1 MRSTGSSTSPRQA
14 AWLVGASSLALATSG
29 VAHAQAAAPAE
40 PPAGSEAR
48 VAAAA
53 NDDRDTIVITGI
65 RRSLATS
72 QAIRQNADTIVD
84 AITAQDIGALPD
96 RSVTEALQRVVGVSI
111 SHFAAVNDPDHISP
125 EGQNVVIRGL
135 PYVHSEFNGRDAFT
149 ANKGRAIS
157 FQDIPPELLSEV
169 QVFKNQ
175 TADLIEGGI
184 AGSINLITRRPL
196 DTRKDIYAFTADIN
210 YGDLSKKVAPDF
222 SGLISK
228 QWETSS
234 GRFGL
239 LVGASYSRL
248 FTRQDSSKVT
258 SYLPRC
264 VAGPGCAA
272 GIGAPIA
279 GLTPGTTYYIPTG
292 GGISR
297 QDFDRVRKG
306 FSAAA
311 EYESPS
317 GDLRA
322 TAQFLRTDTTNKW
335 SEHTLA
341 VVEDTAQGQVVP
353 VVGTSFAFDRNNVF
367 TKGQLTVA
375 NGYRPT
381 GVPPFGIQQQEIT
394 RGVDEGATTNDYS
407 AHVAWKASDR
417 LKFDFDGQYTESTS
431 RDLDVGLYGS
441 TWANE
446 SLDLTGAFPRT
457 TLTAPPG
464 ARYTSLADPQST
476 FYRAAIDHQDN
487 NRGHEYAFRADGEF
501 DFANDSFLRK
511 VKFGARYADRSQT
524 VKSDGYNWGNLS
536 EAWNGSGP
544 VYASQ
549 IIPAGFGTYNFG
561 NFLRGDP
568 QGSQTIFGFA
578 SNNALNYTQFIAG
591 ARAIQAITV
600 SQGGFTGWNPL
611 AQRGGIVPI
620 NQGGDGFHQRG
631 EISTNDEKTTAAY
644 IRADFG
650 TNDLGGMAL
659 DGNVGL
665 RFIHTSTNSAGATQ
679 FPVSSTFGNAIV
691 GGLPDCSKPPT
702 VLPAYNICQ
711 NTIEQQRALVAFANG
726 AFLLNTRGQSYN
738 DFLPSLNLRLRV
750 DPTVQFRFAYS
761 KALTRASFNDLY
773 NYTQLDL
780 YTPVTATVNNPVI
793 GFRANARG
801 NPLLRP
807 TKSDNF
813 DLSGE
818 WYFSPVGSLTLT
830 GFYKRLTN
838 VYAVSN
844 GVTSDVGNG
853 VQSNLGTG
861 APTGSVTFTNN
872 GVTQNVTFFGVNN
885 NQNVI
890 NVKGVE
896 LAYQQQFTFLPS
908 PADGLGFQGSYT
920 YIDADKLAGQANP
933 ALAAAAGTPNVTLD
947 FPGISRH
954 NINAALFYEKYG
966 VSARVSYSWRSAYLV
981 VSQDV
986 NFPSQ
991 PVFSGDAGSV
1001 DASIFYAVTPW
1012 AKIGLEGKNIT
1023 NATQKTYVQINPN
1036 GLQALRAAFTS
1047 DRTYVLSLRTVF

>member
-1 MRSTGSSTSPRQA
+1 MNPAVSVMKVRSA
-14 AWLVGASSLALATSG
+14 VWLVGASSVALAGAS
-29 VAHAQAAAPAE
+29 VARAQASVPAE
-40 PPAGSEAR
+40 PPAGAEAR

-53 NDDRDTIVITGI
+53 PDARDTIVVTGI
-65 RRSLATS
+65 RKSLATS
-72 QAIRQNADTIVD
+72 QAIKQDADTIVD

-96 RSVTEALQRVVGVSI
+96 RSVTESLQRVVGVSI

-135 PYVHSEFNGRDAFT
+135 PFVESQFNGRDAFT
-149 ANKGRAIS
+149 ANKGRSIS
-157 FQDIPPELLSEV
+157 FQDIPPELLAEI

-175 TADLIEGGI
+175 TADQIEGGI
-184 AGSINLITRRPL
+184 AGNINLITRRPL
-196 DTRKDIYAFTADIN
+196 DGRKDIYAFTADIN
-210 YGDLSKKVAPDF
+210 YGDLSKKVGPDF

-228 QWETSS
+228 QWETSA
-234 GRFGL
+234 GRFGI

-264 VAGPGCAA
+264 DAGPGCTT
-272 GIGAPIA
+272 GIGTPIA

-292 GGISR
+292 SGISR
-297 QDFDRVRKG
+297 QDYDRVRKG

-353 VVGTSFAFDRNNVF
+353 VAGTTLTFDKNNVF

-394 RGVDEGATTNDYS
+394 RGVSERATTDDYS
-407 AHVAWKASDR
+407 AHVAWQPTER
-417 LKFDFDGQYTESTS
+417 LKLDFDGQYTDSYS

-446 SLDLTGAFPRT
+446 LIDLTGGFPNT
-457 TLTAPPG
+457 TLSAPPG

-476 FYRAAIDHQDN
+476 FYRAAIDHEDN
-487 NRGHEYAFRADGEF
+487 NRGREYALRADGQF
-501 DFANDSFLRK
+501 DFSKDSFLRK
-511 VKFGARYADRSQT
+511 VKFGVRYADRSQT

-549 IIPAGFGTYNFG
+549 IVPSGFGTYNFG
-561 NFLRGDP
+561 NFLRGNP
-568 QGSQTIFGFA
+568 QGGQTIFGFLG
-578 SNNALNYTQFIAG
+578 NNALNYNQFIAG

-600 SQGGFTGWNPL
+600 AQGGFTGWNPL
-611 AQRGGIVPI
+611 GQRGNIVPVA
-620 NQGGDGFHQRG
+620 QGGDGFHQQG
-631 EISTNDEKTTAAY
+631 EISTNVEKTTAAY
-644 IRADFG
+644 VRADFG
-650 TNDLGGMAL
+650 SNFGDMKL

-665 RFIHTSTNSAGATQ
+665 RYVHTSTNSAGATQ
-679 FPVSSTFGNAIV
+679 FPLANTFGYNIV
-691 GGLPDCSKPPT
+691 GGLPDCSKPLTT
-702 VLPAYNICQ
+702 VPAYNICQ
-711 NTIEQQRALVAFANG
+711 NTPAQQQALVAFANG
-726 AFLLNTRGQSYN
+726 SFLLNTRGQSYD

-761 KALTRASFNDLY
+761 KAITRASFNDLY
-773 NYTQLDL
+773 NYTQLGL
-780 YTPVTATVNNPVI
+780 YSPVTTTVNNPVI
-793 GFRANARG
+793 GFRADARG
-801 NPLLRP
+801 NPLLKP

-861 APTGSVTFTNN
+861 APTGTVAFTNN

-885 NQNVI
+885 NNNVV

-896 LAYQQQFTFLPS
+896 LAYQQQFNFLPS

-920 YIDADKLAGQANP
+920 YIDADRLAGQANP
-933 ALAAAAGTPNVTLD
+933 ALAAAAGTPNVSLP

-954 NINAALFYEKYG
+954 NINAQLFYEKYG
-966 VSARVSYSWRSAYLV
+966 VSAHLSYSWRSAYLV
-981 VSQDV
+981 TSQDV

-991 PVFSGDAGSV
+991 PVYSGDTGSF
-1001 DASIFYAVTPW
+1001 DTSIFYAVTPW

-1023 NATQKTYVQINPN
+1023 NASQKTYVQINAA
-1036 GLQALRAAFTS
+1036 GLQALRAAFLT
-1047 DRTYVLSLRTVF
+1047 DRTYVLSVRAAF